1 MMPLIAA
8 AFALAQVI
16 PPTIS
21 TLDPR
26 WTLPLPSPPA
36 AAAGFDDATAYV
48 PLKDGHLVAVNLD
61 TGVAKWMV
69 DITTAFTPATGDGL
83 VFVATENVIRALDA
97 ATGKQK
103 WTTPLPGGA
112 AAPLYWDTSWLIAS
126 TPAGDLAAFRASD
139 GALVWRQQLGAPLAA
154 APAPALD
161 RLYLAL
167 ADGRLLSI
175 LLASGETKWTEK
187 IPGKIA
193 GLLALDDQLV
203 FGTTENFVY
212 SLNLTNGRERWRWRV
227 GGDVVGVPIADT
239 KRIYFAAR
247 DNLLRA
253 VDRKSGNL
261 RWKAP
266 LPSRP
271 ASGPFHV
278 ADVVVVPSVSTA
290 LATFD
295 AATGKAGT
303 ATNAAGESG
312 SQPHLRPG
320 NRVASAR
327 FITVSLTGVLQGFGV
342 RIEPPAAPLTDLPGL
357 PAAP

>member
-1 MMPLIAA
+1 MMSLIAA

-36 AAAGFDDATAYV
+36 AAAGFDETTGYV
-48 PLKDGHLVAVNLD
+48 PLKDGHLVAVTLD

-69 DITTAFTPATGDGL
+69 DIATTLTPATGDGL
-83 VFVATENVIRALDA
+83 VFVVTEDGIRALDA
-97 ATGKQK
+97 ATGKVK

-112 AAPLYWDTSWLIAS
+112 AAPLYWDTSWLLAS

-139 GALVWRQQLGAPLAA
+139 GTLVWRQQLGAPLAT

-161 RLYLAL
+161 RIYLSL
-167 ADGRLLSI
+167 TDGRLLALS
-175 LLASGETKWTEK
+175 LATGQTAWTQK
-187 IPGKIA
+187 IPGKVA

-203 FGTTENFVY
+203 FGTTENFVH
-212 SLNLTNGRERWRWRV
+212 SLNVVNGHQRWKWRV
-227 GGDVVGVPIADT
+227 GGDVIGIPIADN
-239 KRIYFAAR
+239 KRIYFTAR

-261 RWKAP
+261 KWKAP

-271 ASGPFHV
+271 ASGPFRF

-295 AATGKAGT
+295 AVTGKPGT
-303 ATNAAGESG
+303 ATNAAGETG

-327 FITVSLTGVLQGFGV
+327 LITVSLTGMLQGFGV
-342 RIEPPAAPLTDLPGL
+342 RIEPPPAALNDLPGL